1 MCRTNRTKEGVS
13 MIEFTEEEL
22 EALLRKHREFEEL
35 LGRIIRDKKAKH
47 CFFHGTF
54 TEDHCPECRMSQYK
68 KVEL

>member
-1 MCRTNRTKEGVS
+1 

-35 LGRIIRDKKAKH
+35 LGRLILHKKISKWGEEEKAKH

-54 TEDHCPECRMSQYK
+54 IEEHCPECRMSQYK